1 MSDERDALQRIRESG
16 AAGAAA
22 VGSGVFLDEAVETA
36 AVLAGGAPIRSQA
49 RLVLRRFVAHRVA
62 VAALIVLLLI
72 AALAILI
79 NVVSPYDSNPIPL
92 TPDILGDARH
102 GPTGDHL
109 FGTDRLG
116 RDMFTRVFVGLQK
129 SLQIGLGVAVISVL
143 LGVVI
148 GALAGYYRG
157 WIDTILMRITDL
169 VLVVPALAVLVIL
182 AANPEPSFFGLFDFP
197 PATEVPGMIIVI
209 SILGWMPM
217 ARIVRGEFLSLRE
230 KEFVDA
236 ARAAGAS
243 GPRIIVRHLLP
254 NTVGPVIVFG
264 TLEVGLAILL
274 EATLSF
280 LGLGIQLPQISLGNL
295 VAEAEGTVGTDLSY
309 LILFP
314 GLTLFLVVLCV
325 NFIGD
330 GLRDAIDPRSVR

>member
-1 MSDERDALQRIRESG
+1 MSDERDPLQRIRESG
-16 AAGAAA
+16 TAGAAA
-22 VGSGVFLDEAVETA
+22 VGSAVLLDENVETA
-36 AVLAGGAPIRSQA
+36 EALASGAPVRSQA
-49 RLVLRRFVAHRVA
+49 RLILRRFLAHRVA
-62 VAALIVLLLI
+62 VAALVVLLLI
-72 AALAILI
+72 TGIAIFI
-79 NVVSPYDSNPIPL
+79 NVISPYESNPIPL
-92 TPDILGDARH
+92 TPEILDDART
-102 GPTGDHL
+102 GPSWDHI

-116 RDMFTRVFVGLQK
+116 RDMFTRVFIGLQK
-129 SLQIGLGVAVISVL
+129 SLQIGLGVAVVSVV
-143 LGVVI
+143 LGVIV

-157 WIDTILMRITDL
+157 WIDTILMRFTDL
-169 VLVVPALAVLVIL
+169 ILVVPALAVLVIL

-209 SILGWMPM
+209 SVLGWMPM

-243 GPRIIVRHLLP
+243 GPRIIVRQLLP
-254 NTVGPVIVFG
+254 NTVGPIIVFG

-295 VAEAEGTVGTDLSY
+295 VAEAEGTVGTDLAY
-309 LILFP
+309 LIIFP
-314 GLTLFLVVLCV
+314 GLLLFLVVICV